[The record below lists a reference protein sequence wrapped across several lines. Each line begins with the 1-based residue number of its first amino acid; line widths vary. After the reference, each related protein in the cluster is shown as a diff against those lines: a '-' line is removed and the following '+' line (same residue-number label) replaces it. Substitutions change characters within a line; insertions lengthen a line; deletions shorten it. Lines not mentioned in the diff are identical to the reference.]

1 MGRPKETFMSHFAV
15 VVTVNLKP
23 GIADEF
29 RSHILTNATAS
40 KRDESGC
47 HRFDVLATEHDAD
60 TIIFYE
66 EYTDAAAFDAHRET
80 AHYKALRE
88 ATDDMVLTKHIQR
101 CHVIS

>member
-1 MGRPKETFMSHFAV
+1 
-15 VVTVNLKP
+15 
-23 GIADEF
+23 
-29 RSHILTNATAS
+29 
-40 KRDESGC
+40 
-47 HRFDVLATEHDAD
+47 VLATEHDAD